1 MRPIAI
7 PLVCAALVAACG
19 CVNHQQILQEL
30 ADGPQR
36 PDRYELGA
44 RDTVL
49 FEYRMN
55 PELNRQLTIGPHG
68 KVHLPMVGEVLV
80 AGKTPP
86 ELSQELTDLY
96 SKHLTTPDVYVTLVG
111 FGSKT
116 VYVFGEV
123 GRAGPQIYD
132 RPLRMIDVI
141 AQAGGPT
148 LRAQQT
154 NIRLTRPSYDD
165 PLTVEVDLRK
175 LIDQGQMLHNPV
187 LMDQDIVFVPPTF
200 CTAVG
205 YAVNEVLFPVT
216 SIFTGVEQGSSA
228 TSTLKT
234 FGQQGLGR

>member
-1 MRPIAI
+1 MRAIAVPI
-7 PLVCAALVAACG
+7 VCAALLAACG
-19 CVNHQQILQEL
+19 CVNHGQVLREL

-36 PDRYELGA
+36 PEQYEIGA

-86 ELSQELTDLY
+86 EISTELTELY
-96 SKHLTTPDVYVTLVG
+96 AKHLTTPDVYVTVVG
-111 FGSKT
+111 FGSKMI
-116 VYVFGEV
+116 YVFGEV
-123 GRAGPQIYD
+123 GRAGGQIYD
-132 RPLRMIDVI
+132 RPMRLIDAI

-154 NIRLTRPSYDD
+154 NIRLTRPSYDA
-165 PLTVEVDLRK
+165 PLTVEIDLRK
-175 LIDQGQMLHNPV
+175 LIDQGEMLHNPV

-200 CTAVG
+200 FTMVG
-205 YAVNEVLFPVT
+205 YVTNDIVFPVS
-216 SIFTGVEQGSSA
+216 SIFTGIEQSSSA
-228 TSTLKT
+228 TSTLRT
-234 FGQQGLGR
+234 YGGQGLGR